1 MTFPVASK
9 LLDACVLGII
19 SIEATYGYDLTQKIS
34 SHIDVS
40 ESALY
45 PVLKRLLKE
54 SALTT
59 YDTQIDG
66 RNRKYYKITPEGV
79 EKLKIYRADWEDHKT
94 TIEKMILGGEIN
106 E

>member
-19 SIEATYGYDLTQKIS
+19 SKEETYGYDLTQKIS

-54 SALTT
+54 SCLST

-66 RNRKYYKITPEGV
+66 RNRKYYKITPIGV
-79 EKLKIYRADWEDHKT
+79 DQLKTYVADWEDHKSS
-94 TIEKMILGGEIN
+94 IEKMILGGNSN